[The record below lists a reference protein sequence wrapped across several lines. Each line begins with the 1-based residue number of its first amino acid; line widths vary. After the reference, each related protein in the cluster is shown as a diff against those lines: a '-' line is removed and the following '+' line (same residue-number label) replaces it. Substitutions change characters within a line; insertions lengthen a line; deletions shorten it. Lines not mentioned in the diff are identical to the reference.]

1 MEFYQL
7 WKNDSTNS
15 KYIETFINKDELT
28 INPLIDGNPVLLE
41 EIIKLLLSINIEE
54 FISNITKPNE
64 NIDPSMIVQFS
75 NIENAIH
82 NLPVLLNSVD
92 NFMDFNSIG
101 KELIGAVSDGA
112 RKKYG
117 ENHSKLA
124 KECNFVYFSKK
135 GGLTLVGLT
144 SLGKMVTYLDIEMI
158 YLLVKRLLIRNEFIQ
173 NLIYYGK
180 NGRIKYENAAKCLAQ
195 STLIRRKS
203 NNKTILSL
211 ILTNTKYEYILDNII
226 W

>member
-1 MEFYQL
+1 MEYYQL
-7 WKNDSTNS
+7 WKNDRMNS
-15 KYIETFINKDELT
+15 IYIRAFINKDELT
-28 INPLIDGNPVLLE
+28 VNPLIDGNSDTLK

-54 FISNITKPNE
+54 FINNITESNE
-64 NIDPSMIVQFS
+64 AIDPSMIVQFS

-82 NLPVLLNSVD
+82 NLPVLLNLED
-92 NFMDFNSIG
+92 NAMDFNSIG

-158 YLLVKRLLIRNEFIQ
+158 YSLVKRLLIRNEFIQ

-180 NGRIKYENAAKCLAQ
+180 KGKIKYEEAAKCLAK

-203 NNKTILSL
+203 NNKTILNL
-211 ILTNTKYEYILDNII
+211 ILMNTKYQYILDNII